1 MAQPADTHR
10 AQLDDVAV
18 ILCDL
23 DGVVWLSHEA
33 IEGSVEAVDRMRAD
47 GRRVV
52 FVTNNSAP
60 RLADHEAALGAIG
73 IDARGAVVS
82 SSMAAARLIE
92 RGERVL
98 ISGGP
103 GVAEAV
109 QRRGAEAVRND
120 GNDDRRPCDA
130 VVIGIDRSFD
140 YQRLAWSAR
149 VVREGARL
157 IATNGDATY
166 PTPRGPEPGGG
177 SLVAALE
184 VAAGVD
190 AVVAG
195 KPEAPMAALIVDD
208 VLGGAAD
215 RALMVGDRPE
225 TDGLFAA
232 RLGCPYAQVR
242 SGVVA
247 PGERVPPGVAVAL
260 DVADLAAVARSLI
273 N

>member
-1 MAQPADTHR
+1 M
-10 AQLDDVAV
+10 
-18 ILCDL
+18 CDL

-33 IEGSVEAVDRMRAD
+33 IAGSVEAVSQMRAA
-47 GRRVV
+47 GCRVV

-60 RLADHEAALGAIG
+60 RVADHEAALGALG
-73 IDARGAVVS
+73 IDAIGAVIS
-82 SSMAAARLIE
+82 SSMAAARLVNPH
-92 RGERVL
+92 ERVL

-103 GVAEAV
+103 GIVEAV
-109 QRRGAEAVRND
+109 QRRGSEAVQND
-120 GNDDRRPCDA
+120 GRDDRKPCDA
-130 VVIGIDRSFD
+130 VVIGLDRSFD

-177 SLVAALE
+177 PLVAALE

-208 VLGGAAD
+208 VLGGVAE

-232 RLGCPYAQVR
+232 RLGCRYAQVR
-242 SGVVA
+242 SGVL
-247 PGERVPPGVAVAL
+247 PSGQRVPADVAVAL
-260 DVADLAAVARSLI
+260 DVADLAAVARSLTT
-273 N
+273 

>member
-1 MAQPADTHR
+1 MTLLAQ
-10 AQLDDVAV
+10 
-18 ILCDL
+18 
-23 DGVVWLSHEA
+23 
-33 IEGSVEAVDRMRAD
+33 
-47 GRRVV
+47 
-52 FVTNNSAP
+52 
-60 RLADHEAALGAIG
+60 
-73 IDARGAVVS
+73 
-82 SSMAAARLIE
+82 
-92 RGERVL
+92 
-98 ISGGP
+98 
-103 GVAEAV
+103 
-109 QRRGAEAVRND
+109 QRKA
-120 GNDDRRPCDA
+120 
-130 VVIGIDRSFD
+130 
-140 YQRLAWSAR
+140 
-149 VVREGARL
+149 
-157 IATNGDATY
+157 IAT
-166 PTPRGPEPGGG
+166 
-177 SLVAALE
+177 E
-184 VAAGVD
+184 VSEQQASAEAAGVD